1 MSMPSHATND
11 GNQGKPV
18 VQVRGEVGPQFRAVV
33 HGARVREGGRLARYV
48 ARRLTLG
55 LFTLWAISVLTFAII
70 QLPPGDFVS
79 SYIAQVA
86 ESGGDTSAEAIAR
99 LRADYGLDQPT
110 YVRYLKWTG
119 QIVHGNLGT
128 SLSLRRPV
136 TDVIG
141 DRMVLTVVVSVS
153 AAVLTWVLALPI
165 GIYSA
170 VRRYSAGDYAL
181 TVLGFLG
188 LAVPNFLLALA
199 LLYFAFSVLGLS
211 VGGLFSPEYETA
223 AWSMAKV
230 LDLLKHLAIPAL
242 VLGAGGTAQVI
253 RVMRANLL
261 DELRKPYV
269 VTARAK
275 GLPEWRLV
283 AKYPVRVAMNP
294 MASEI
299 GFLFPHI
306 VSGGTIVAVVL
317 SLPTVGPTLL
327 TALQSQDMFL
337 AGAIILLIG
346 VLTVVG
352 MLVSDVIVM
361 VLDPRIRH
369 AG

>member
-1 MSMPSHATND
+1 MS
-11 GNQGKPV
+11 
-18 VQVRGEVGPQFRAVV
+18 
-33 HGARVREGGRLARYV
+33 RYI
-48 ARRLTLG
+48 ARRLILG

-70 QLPPGDFVS
+70 QLPPGDFVTT
-79 SYIAQVA
+79 YLAKVG
-86 ESGGDTSAEAIAR
+86 ESGGDASAAAVER
-99 LRADYGLDQPT
+99 LRAAYGLDQP
-110 YVRYLKWTG
+110 VSVQYLKWIN
-119 QIVHGNLGT
+119 QVVHGNLGT

-141 DRMVLTVVVSVS
+141 DRIVLTAVVSL
-153 AAVLTWVLALPI
+153 AAIVLTWVLALPI

-170 VRRYSAGDYAL
+170 VRRYSAGDYVL
-181 TVLGFLG
+181 TFLGFLG
-188 LAVPNFLLALA
+188 LAIPNFLLALA
-199 LLYFAFSVLGLS
+199 LMYFAFSVLGLS
-211 VGGLFSPEYETA
+211 VGGLFSPQYETA

-230 LDLLKHLAIPAL
+230 LDLLKHLAIPAV
-242 VLGAGGTAQVI
+242 VLGASGTAEVI

-275 GLPEWRLV
+275 GLPEWRLIV
-283 AKYPVRVAMNP
+283 KYPVRVAMNP

-299 GFLFPHI
+299 GFLFPHV

-317 SLPTVGPTLL
+317 SLPTVGPVLL
-327 TALQSQDMFL
+327 AALQAQDMFL
-337 AGAIILLIG
+337 AGAIILLVG

-352 MLVSDVIVM
+352 MLVSDLIVM
-361 VLDPRIRH
+361 LLDPRIRH

>member
-1 MSMPSHATND
+1 M
-11 GNQGKPV
+11 
-18 VQVRGEVGPQFRAVV
+18 
-33 HGARVREGGRLARYV
+33 
-48 ARRLTLG
+48 
-55 LFTLWAISVLTFAII
+55 SVLTFLII

-79 SYIAQVA
+79 TYIASLG
-86 ESGGDTSAEAIAR
+86 ESGADTSEAAVER
-99 LRADYGLDQPT
+99 LRADYGLNQPM
-110 YVRYLKWTG
+110 YVQYLKWIG
-119 QIVHGNLGT
+119 QVLHGNLGT

-136 TDVIG
+136 ADVIG
-141 DRMVLTVVVSVS
+141 DQMVLTVVVSVS
-153 AAVLTWVLALPI
+153 AILLTWAVALPI

-181 TVLGFLG
+181 TFLGFLG
-188 LAVPNFLLALA
+188 LAIPNFLLALA
-199 LLYFAFSVLGLS
+199 LMYFAFSVFGFS

-223 AWSMAKV
+223 GWSVAKA
-230 LDLLKHLAIPAL
+230 LDLLKHLLIPA
-242 VLGAGGTAQVI
+242 VVIGAAGTAHVI
-253 RVMRANLL
+253 RIMRANLL

-299 GFLFPHI
+299 GFLFPQI

-327 TALQSQDMFL
+327 SALQAQDMFL
-337 AGAIILLIG
+337 AGAIILLVG

-352 MLVSDVIVM
+352 MLVSDLIVM
-361 VLDPRIRH
+361 WLDPRIRH